1 MPVLRGVV
9 FGAVVGFCVFLALRR
24 KSRNRDDKKEAR

>member
-1 MPVLRGVV
+1 MSILRGVV

-24 KSRNRDDKKEAR
+24 KSRKHDDKKEAR